1 MRMNRTERLID
12 LVLEFQKR
20 GVCSAESL
28 AEKFNMNVRT
38 IYRDIDVLR
47 EAGIPVVGM
56 PGTGYKLP
64 DDFIPIR
71 AGILRND
78 AAEYPAWLQNINKRR

>member
-1 MRMNRTERLID
+1 MNRTERLIK

-28 AEKFNMNVRT
+28 AEQFNLNVRT

-47 EAGIPVVGM
+47 QVGIALVGM

-64 DDFIPIR
+64 ADFVPIP
-71 AGILRND
+71 ANILRD
-78 AAEYPAWLQNINKRR
+78 ETLERPTWLQHIEKQI